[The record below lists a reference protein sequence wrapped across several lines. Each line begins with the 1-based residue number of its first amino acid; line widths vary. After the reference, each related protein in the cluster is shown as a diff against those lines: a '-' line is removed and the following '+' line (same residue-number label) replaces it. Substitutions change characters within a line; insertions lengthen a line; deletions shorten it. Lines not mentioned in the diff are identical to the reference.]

1 MQSDVPADATPAE
14 LFAAHPWRGLT
25 HPELDAALAIPSML
39 SPEEAQLYF
48 WLARDWSQNAG
59 ATVDLGTFA
68 GGSAARLAAGHR
80 AAGRGTPVIAYDQF
94 TADETTKQR
103 FLYPAGV
110 APFKGNDILL
120 LAHRMLTPWKPAVEL
135 RAGDI
140 LEQAWTS
147 GPIEL
152 LVIDAAKSTALA
164 DHIAA
169 EFFPALIPGRSIV
182 VQQDFLHRV
191 QPWLAAQMFLLSD
204 FFTPVARVPR
214 DCMVF
219 LCTRTPTPA
228 AIAAARTETLDD
240 AALVRLVRRAARLY
254 QPLAGRYWFANMV
267 RKLRANPG
275 ERTAWKMWR
284 E

>member
-1 MQSDVPADATPAE
+1 MHADAPAPADM
-14 LFAAHPWRGLT
+14 FAAHPWREVS
-25 HPELDAALAIPSML
+25 HPELDAALAVPSML
-39 SPEEAQLYF
+39 SAEEAQLYF
-48 WLARDWSQNAG
+48 WLARDWSTGAG

-80 AAGRGTPVIAYDQF
+80 AAGHPTPVIGYDQF
-94 TADETTKQR
+94 TADENVKQR

-110 APFKGNDILL
+110 APFKGRDILM
-120 LAHRMLTPWKPAVEL
+120 LAHRMLTRWKPAIEL

-140 LEQAWTS
+140 QEQTWTG

-204 FFTPVARVPR
+204 YFTPLARVPR

-219 LCTRTPTPA
+219 LCTDIPPPA
-228 AIAAARTETLDD
+228 ALAAARTALLDD

-284 E
+284 G